1 MCLSYLR
8 EFKLLVASTN
18 SIVSLA
24 RELKAQFAQT
34 NSCPLPPTHI
44 SDTNWFSLVTLLD
57 IAGLF
62 LIALFSFFCVYCVQ
76 VYFIFSA
83 YTTFCACHQSC
94 HVTLFIH
101 AWRF

>member
-8 EFKLLVASTN
+8 ELELLVASTN

-34 NSCPLPPTHI
+34 ISCPLPPTHI

-62 LIALFSFFCVYCVQ
+62 LIALFSVFCVCCVQ
-76 VYFIFSA
+76 VYFIFTA
-83 YTTFCACHQSC
+83 YTTF
-94 HVTLFIH
+94 
-101 AWRF
+101 